1 MSLFKRTGN
10 ENTHEA
16 MEDVEYAGAHPLL
29 KFTPDSSVQR
39 DDHLDNYVQVSPFQD
54 TEINWRNP
62 FGKKETLEETQE
74 KLEKKKNKIKEKLE
88 NKKKK
93 DTAKLAA
100 QKEKDDNKKKRDLAL
115 RKQQAANAPAKIV
128 EALVTVKKLVDTE
141 LANKYNI
148 AKEANN
154 GEEIDDETKESVRNK
169 FNIRVQSAAT
179 TLEERGDLEEEE
191 INKIYSAY
199 QWLSQ

>member
-10 ENTHEA
+10 EKEA
-16 MEDVEYAGAHPLL
+16 MEDVEYAGAHPLF
-29 KFTPDSSVQR
+29 KFTPESTVQR

-62 FGKKETLEETQE
+62 FSKKETLEETQE
-74 KLEKKKNKIKEKLE
+74 KLEQKKNKIKEKLE
-88 NKKKK
+88 KKKK
-93 DTAKLAA
+93 QDTAKVAA
-100 QKEKDDNKKKRDLAL
+100 QKEKDDKKEKNALTL
-115 RKQQAANAPAKIV
+115 RKQQAANAPTKIAV
-128 EALVTVKKLVDTE
+128 ALVTVKKLVNTE
-141 LANKYNI
+141 LANKYQI
-148 AKEANN
+148 AKEAN
-154 GEEIDDETKESVRNK
+154 GGKEIDDETKELVRNK
-169 FNIRVQSAAT
+169 FSTRVQSAVT